1 MSHTARAQDIVPSI
15 ICEDRR
21 RQRGLAGLTHL
32 RSGRFENIGFIASK
46 TSSDARRWVGWGVG
60 VGRGWQR
67 GQRGRCSGKEN
78 GRFRSIW
85 YLFLVF
91 FFCFLRLVAG

>member
-32 RSGRFENIGFIASK
+32 RSGRFENIGFIASI
-46 TSSDARRWVGWGVG
+46 TSSDARRWAGWGGGGGGGGGKG
-60 VGRGWQR
+60 V
-67 GQRGRCSGKEN
+67 SGDDALAKKT
-78 GRFRSIW
+78 GDFA
-85 YLFLVF
+85 VF
-91 FFCFLRLVAG
+91 GIFFSCFSVSFV